1 MFDIL
6 MFLFENYPQVEYA
19 PDRDTLAIKL
29 NAAGFELGEI
39 EQVLDWLG
47 ELDAMDSGLQL
58 RQSGLRSYADVEEA
72 RLDAESRGFLL
83 FLEQS
88 GLIDAAQREWIID
101 RVMAMDEDDIT
112 EQIRWV
118 ALVLLWSQHP
128 GQNFLLLEDMVF
140 NHGASPTLH

>member
-101 RVMAMDEDDIT
+101 RVISTIM
-112 EQIRWV
+112 
-118 ALVLLWSQHP
+118 
-128 GQNFLLLEDMVF
+128 
-140 NHGASPTLH
+140 